1 MNKIFKLITSISFLF
16 FSINA
21 ALSEENFFN
30 EALKMYQN
38 EKYEDARFMLER
50 NIVFNPKDAKSYL
63 YLAKIYNHEE
73 DQNKE
78 EYNLETTLLIEPN
91 NEEAILM
98 LMKIALKKSNYSKV
112 NDLSQTFIKV
122 CKKLCDENNEIQK
135 SLKNIEPAT
144 MSLDQ
149 NLNKILIIDFGSQFT
164 QLIARRIRELGV
176 FSEIV
181 SHKKI
186 KIKHIDKSIKGIILS
201 GGPLNV
207 YEINK
212 YSFDK
217 KIINLSIPILG
228 ICFGHQ
234 ILSKL
239 NGGRVKQSKHREFG
253 LANIYKKN
261 ESLLIKN
268 FFNKQK
274 SKKVWMSHAD
284 QVSKLPKNF
293 KVIASSTNSKF
304 AIVENK
310 LNKFY
315 GIQFHPEV
323 THTENGKKL
332 ISNFIFLIC
341 KIKRNWSSKDQ
352 KIQLIKEV
360 KDQVG
365 SEKVICALSGGVDS
379 SVVAQLLNKA
389 IGKKLYCIFVNT
401 GLLRKN
407 EEVQVVQTFKKRLK
421 INLIYVNAEK
431 EFLKKLH
438 NVSDPEKKRKII
450 GNLFIKIFERYAKKI
465 KNVKFLAQGTLYPDL
480 IESRSVT
487 GSQTSKIKSHHNVGG
502 LPKKMKLKLVEP
514 LKFLFKDEVRK
525 LGLELNLN
533 KDIISRHPFPGPGLA
548 IRMPGLITN
557 EKIKI
562 LKEADYYF
570 IQALRDHGLY
580 HKIWQAYAALLPVK
594 TVGVMGDN
602 RTYEYLCL
610 LRAITSE
617 DGMTA
622 DFYEFKKS
630 FMETISNKIVNSIR
644 GINRVVYDITS
655 KPPSTIELE

>member
-1 MNKIFKLITSISFLF
+1 
-16 FSINA
+16 
-21 ALSEENFFN
+21 
-30 EALKMYQN
+30 
-38 EKYEDARFMLER
+38 
-50 NIVFNPKDAKSYL
+50 
-63 YLAKIYNHEE
+63 
-73 DQNKE
+73 
-78 EYNLETTLLIEPN
+78 
-91 NEEAILM
+91 
-98 LMKIALKKSNYSKV
+98 
-112 NDLSQTFIKV
+112 
-122 CKKLCDENNEIQK
+122 
-135 SLKNIEPAT
+135 
-144 MSLDQ
+144 MSLDK

-164 QLIARRIRELGV
+164 QLIARRIRESGV
-176 FSEIV
+176 YSEII
-181 SHKKI
+181 SHKKV
-186 KIKHIDKSIKGIILS
+186 KNTNIDNSIKGIILS

-207 YEINK
+207 YQINK

-217 KIINLSIPILG
+217 RIIENQIPVLG

-239 NGGRVKQSKHREFG
+239 NGGRVKQSKYREFG
-253 LANIYKKN
+253 LANIHKKR
-261 ESLLIKN
+261 ESILIKN
-268 FFNKQK
+268 FFNKK
-274 SKKVWMSHAD
+274 NINKVWMSHAD

-293 KVIASSTNSKF
+293 KVIASSQNSKF
-304 AIVENK
+304 AIIENK
-310 LNKFY
+310 KKNFY
-315 GIQFHPEV
+315 GVQFHPEV

-332 ISNFIFLIC
+332 INNFIFLIC

-352 KIQLIKEV
+352 KIKLIKDV
-360 KDQVG
+360 QNLVG
-365 SEKVICALSGGVDS
+365 KNKVICALSGGVDS

-389 IGKKLYCIFVNT
+389 IGKKLFCIFVNT

-407 EEVQVVQTFKKRLK
+407 EEIQVVQTFKKKLK
-421 INLIYVNAEK
+421 INLIYVNAEN
-431 EFLKKLH
+431 EFLRKLN

-450 GNLFIKIFERYAKKI
+450 GNLFIKIFERYAKRI

-480 IESRSVT
+480 IESKSVT

-525 LGLELNLN
+525 LGLELKLS
-533 KDIISRHPFPGPGLA
+533 KEIISRHPFPGPGLA
-548 IRMPGLITN
+548 IRMPGIITK

-562 LKEADYYF
+562 LKEADNYF
-570 IQALRDHGLY
+570 IQALREHNLY
-580 HKIWQAYAALLPVK
+580 NKIWQAYAALLPVK

-622 DFYEFKKS
+622 DFYDFKKS
-630 FMETISNKIVNSIR
+630 FIQMISNKIVNSIR
-644 GINRVVYDITS
+644 GVNRVVYDVTS

>member
-1 MNKIFKLITSISFLF
+1 
-16 FSINA
+16 
-21 ALSEENFFN
+21 
-30 EALKMYQN
+30 
-38 EKYEDARFMLER
+38 
-50 NIVFNPKDAKSYL
+50 
-63 YLAKIYNHEE
+63 
-73 DQNKE
+73 
-78 EYNLETTLLIEPN
+78 
-91 NEEAILM
+91 
-98 LMKIALKKSNYSKV
+98 
-112 NDLSQTFIKV
+112 
-122 CKKLCDENNEIQK
+122 
-135 SLKNIEPAT
+135 

-149 NLNKILIIDFGSQFT
+149 NLDKILIIDFGSQFT

-176 FSEIV
+176 FSEII

-186 KIKHIDKSIKGIILS
+186 KLKDIDQTVKGIILS

-207 YEINK
+207 YQINK

-217 KIINLSIPILG
+217 KIINLNIPILG

-239 NGGRVKQSKHREFG
+239 NGGKVKQSKHREFG

-261 ESLLIKN
+261 ESLLTKN

-284 QVSKLPKNF
+284 QVSRLPKNF

-310 LNKFY
+310 LKRFY

-332 ISNFIFLIC
+332 ISNFIFIIC

-365 SEKVICALSGGVDS
+365 AEKVICALSGGVDS

-389 IGKKLYCIFVNT
+389 IGKKLHCIFVNT

-421 INLIYVNAEK
+421 MNLIYVNAEK
-431 EFLKKLH
+431 EFLKKLN

-480 IESRSVT
+480 IESKSVT

-525 LGLELNLN
+525 LGLELNLS

-557 EKIKI
+557 DKIKI

-570 IQALRDHGLY
+570 IKALKDNGLY

-630 FMETISNKIVNSIR
+630 FMETISNQIVNSIR

>member
-1 MNKIFKLITSISFLF
+1 
-16 FSINA
+16 
-21 ALSEENFFN
+21 
-30 EALKMYQN
+30 
-38 EKYEDARFMLER
+38 
-50 NIVFNPKDAKSYL
+50 
-63 YLAKIYNHEE
+63 
-73 DQNKE
+73 
-78 EYNLETTLLIEPN
+78 
-91 NEEAILM
+91 
-98 LMKIALKKSNYSKV
+98 
-112 NDLSQTFIKV
+112 
-122 CKKLCDENNEIQK
+122 
-135 SLKNIEPAT
+135 
-144 MSLDQ
+144 MSLDK

-176 FSEIV
+176 YSEII
-181 SHKKI
+181 SHKKV
-186 KIKHIDKSIKGIILS
+186 KNKNIDNSIKGIILS

-207 YEINK
+207 YQINK

-217 KIINLSIPILG
+217 RIIENQIPVLG

-239 NGGRVKQSKHREFG
+239 NGGRVKQSKYREFG
-253 LANIYKKN
+253 LANIRKKR
-261 ESLLIKN
+261 ESILTKN
-268 FFNKQK
+268 FFNKK
-274 SKKVWMSHAD
+274 NINKVWMSHAD

-293 KVIASSTNSKF
+293 NVIASSQNSKF
-304 AIVENK
+304 AIIENK
-310 LNKFY
+310 KKNFY
-315 GIQFHPEV
+315 GVQFHPEV

-332 ISNFIFLIC
+332 INNFIFLIC

-352 KIQLIKEV
+352 KIKLIKDV
-360 KDQVG
+360 QNLVG
-365 SEKVICALSGGVDS
+365 KNKVICALSGGVDS

-389 IGKKLYCIFVNT
+389 IGKKLFCIFVNT

-407 EEVQVVQTFKKRLK
+407 EEIQVVKTFKKKLK
-421 INLIYVNAEK
+421 INLIYVNAEN
-431 EFLKKLH
+431 EFLKKLS

-450 GNLFIKIFERYAKKI
+450 GNLFIKIFERYAKRI

-480 IESRSVT
+480 IESKSVT

-525 LGLELNLN
+525 LGLELKLS
-533 KDIISRHPFPGPGLA
+533 KEIISRHPFPGPGLA
-548 IRMPGLITN
+548 IRMPGIITK

-562 LKEADYYF
+562 LKEADNYF
-570 IQALRDHGLY
+570 IQALREHNLY
-580 HKIWQAYAALLPVK
+580 NKIWQAYAALLPVK

-622 DFYEFKKS
+622 DFYDFKKS
-630 FMETISNKIVNSIR
+630 FIQMISNKIVNSIR
-644 GINRVVYDITS
+644 GVNRVVYDVTS

>member
-1 MNKIFKLITSISFLF
+1 
-16 FSINA
+16 
-21 ALSEENFFN
+21 
-30 EALKMYQN
+30 
-38 EKYEDARFMLER
+38 
-50 NIVFNPKDAKSYL
+50 
-63 YLAKIYNHEE
+63 
-73 DQNKE
+73 
-78 EYNLETTLLIEPN
+78 
-91 NEEAILM
+91 
-98 LMKIALKKSNYSKV
+98 
-112 NDLSQTFIKV
+112 
-122 CKKLCDENNEIQK
+122 
-135 SLKNIEPAT
+135 

-149 NLNKILIIDFGSQFT
+149 NLDKVVIIDFGSQFT

-186 KIKHIDKSIKGIILS
+186 RTLDINQSVRGIILS

-207 YEINK
+207 YQINK

-217 KIINLSIPILG
+217 KILELNIPILG

-253 LANIYKKN
+253 LANIFKKRD
-261 ESLLIKN
+261 SLLTKN
-268 FFNKQK
+268 FYGI
-274 SKKVWMSHAD
+274 KKTKEVWMSHAD

-293 KVIASSTNSKF
+293 NVIASSTNSKY

-310 LNKFY
+310 LKKFY
-315 GIQFHPEV
+315 GVQFHPEV

-332 ISNFIFLIC
+332 ISNFVFLIC
-341 KIKRNWSSKDQ
+341 KIKKNWSSKDQ
-352 KIQLIKEV
+352 KIKLINEV
-360 KDQVG
+360 RDQVG
-365 SEKVICALSGGVDS
+365 SNKVICALSGGVDS

-389 IGKKLYCIFVNT
+389 VGKKLYCIFVNT

-407 EEVQVVQTFKKRLK
+407 EETQVVRTFKKKLK
-421 INLIYVNAEK
+421 MNLIYVNAEK
-431 EFLKKLH
+431 EFLGKLK

-480 IESRSVT
+480 IESKSVT

-502 LPKKMKLKLVEP
+502 LPKKMNLKLVEP

-525 LGLELNLN
+525 LGLELKLS
-533 KDIISRHPFPGPGLA
+533 KEIISRHPFPGPGLA
-548 IRMPGLITN
+548 IRMPGIITN

-570 IQALRDHGLY
+570 IQALREYGLY

-622 DFYEFKKS
+622 DFFEFSKS
-630 FMETISNKIVNSIR
+630 FMQTISNKIVNSIR
-644 GINRVVYDITS
+644 GINRVVYDVTS

>member
-1 MNKIFKLITSISFLF
+1 
-16 FSINA
+16 
-21 ALSEENFFN
+21 
-30 EALKMYQN
+30 
-38 EKYEDARFMLER
+38 
-50 NIVFNPKDAKSYL
+50 
-63 YLAKIYNHEE
+63 
-73 DQNKE
+73 
-78 EYNLETTLLIEPN
+78 
-91 NEEAILM
+91 
-98 LMKIALKKSNYSKV
+98 
-112 NDLSQTFIKV
+112 
-122 CKKLCDENNEIQK
+122 
-135 SLKNIEPAT
+135 

-149 NLNKILIIDFGSQFT
+149 NLNKILIVDFGSQFT
-164 QLIARRIRELGV
+164 QLIARRVRELGI

-186 KIKHIDKSIKGIILS
+186 KSKKINHTIKGIILS

-207 YEINK
+207 YQINK

-217 KIINLSIPILG
+217 KIIQKGVPVLG

-234 ILSKL
+234 IISKL
-239 NGGRVKQSKHREFG
+239 NGGKVKQSKHREFG
-253 LANIYKKN
+253 LANITKKN
-261 ESLLIKN
+261 NSLLIKN
-268 FFNKQK
+268 LFKKKK
-274 SKKVWMSHAD
+274 SIKVWMSHAD

-293 KVIASSTNSKF
+293 KVIASSQNSKF
-304 AIVENK
+304 AVVENK
-310 LNKFY
+310 FKNYY
-315 GIQFHPEV
+315 GVQFHPEV

-341 KIKRNWSSKDQ
+341 KMRKNWSSKDQ
-352 KIQLIKEV
+352 KIKLIK
-360 KDQVG
+360 DARQMIG
-365 SEKVICALSGGVDS
+365 NNKVICALSGGVDS

-389 IGKKLYCIFVNT
+389 IGKNLHCIFVNT

-407 EEVQVVQTFKKRLK
+407 EEKQVVATFKKKLK
-421 INLIYVNAEK
+421 INLTYVNAEK
-431 EFLKKLH
+431 EFLRKLS
-438 NVSDPEKKRKII
+438 NISDPEKKRKII

-480 IESRSVT
+480 IESKSVT

-525 LGLELNLN
+525 LGLELNLSRE
-533 KDIISRHPFPGPGLA
+533 IISRHPFPGPGLA
-548 IRMPGLITN
+548 IRMPGIITK
-557 EKIKI
+557 EKINI
-562 LKEADYYF
+562 LKEADHYF
-570 IQALRDHGLY
+570 IQALRDHNLY

-630 FMETISNKIVNSIR
+630 FIQEISNKIVNSIR